1 MAGSHHEPLRP
12 RRLRSARTLMALILR
27 EMCTTYGR
35 SPGGYLWT
43 ILVPV
48 GGVAMLT
55 LVLSLGLRIRT
66 PSLGISF
73 PLFYATGLLPLLYY
87 QRGSA
92 AAAKALSFSRP
103 LLFYPGVTFIDAI
116 AARFLLQAVTN
127 ATVMYVVI
135 GGILLIFETRAI
147 VDLQPVLT
155 AFALTAVLGLGVGC
169 LNAYL
174 FPTFP
179 LWEQIWGIL
188 TFPLFLLSGVFYI
201 YEDLP
206 PIGQQV
212 LWYNPLIHLSGLM
225 RTGFYPTYQPS
236 YIEPLYV
243 LGFGML
249 PLAVG
254 LLLLRKHHTRI
265 LNL

>member
-1 MAGSHHEPLRP
+1 
-12 RRLRSARTLMALILR
+12 MALMLR

-66 PSLGISF
+66 PSLGINF
-73 PLFYATGLLPLLYY
+73 PLFYATGLLPLLYF
-87 QRGSA
+87 QRGSS
-92 AAAKALSFSRP
+92 AAAKALSYSRP

-135 GGILLIFETRAI
+135 GGILLVFETRAI
-147 VDLQPVLT
+147 VELPPVLL
-155 AFALTAVLGLGVGC
+155 AFSLTALLGLGIGC

-179 LWEQIWGIL
+179 LWEQVWSIL

-206 PIGQQV
+206 AVGQQV
-212 LWYNPLIHLSGLM
+212 LWYNPVIHLTGLM
-225 RTGFYPTYQPS
+225 RSGFYPTYQPS
-236 YIEPLYV
+236 YVEPLYV
-243 LGFGML
+243 LGFSL
-249 PLAVG
+249 IPLALG
-254 LLLLRKHHTRI
+254 LMLLRKHHTRI